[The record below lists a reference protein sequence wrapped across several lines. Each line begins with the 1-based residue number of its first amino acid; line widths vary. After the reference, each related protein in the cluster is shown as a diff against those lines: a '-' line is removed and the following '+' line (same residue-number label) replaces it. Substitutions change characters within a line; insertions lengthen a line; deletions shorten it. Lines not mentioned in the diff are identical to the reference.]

1 MIYRRY
7 SRLLF
12 SFSVS
17 IALIALA
24 LDPEYDRQHQHHDAE
39 YPRADTDIRRP
50 AERAVL
56 PLPDHHLFGGL
67 IKGLVIVVPLAEI
80 AFDIVRNGHDC
91 TFDLNGS
98 FRQKERHSWS
108 RFSEVF
114 RTNWKAGI
122 IPSILFLL
130 CFAALLKGMIA
141 LWNGAVA
148 GTVSWLLFSGAAFI
162 AVVIVGIL
170 SVLFPMLSR
179 FENSLGALLKNTVML
194 SLSHLPRAI
203 ALGVINSVSLFL
215 CVRLVVPLF
224 FLPGLAAL
232 ISSLFIEPMF
242 KPYMGEEK

>member
-1 MIYRRY
+1 MFRN
-7 SRLLF
+7 LF
-12 SFSVS
+12 APDSHLMVFMGKLTDCIFLSLFFVVCCFGVVTTGAS
-17 IALIALA
+17 IAAL
-24 LDPEYDRQHQHHDAE
+24 YDA
-39 YPRADTDIRRP
+39 
-50 AERAVL
+50 
-56 PLPDHHLFGGL
+56 
-67 IKGLVIVVPLAEI
+67 
-80 AFDIVRNGHDC
+80 
-91 TFDLNGS
+91 TFRS

-130 CFAALLKGMIA
+130 CFAALLKGMIT

-194 SLSHLPRAI
+194 SLAHLPRAI

-224 FLPGLAAL
+224 FLPSLAAL

-242 KPYMGEEK
+242 KPYMGGEE